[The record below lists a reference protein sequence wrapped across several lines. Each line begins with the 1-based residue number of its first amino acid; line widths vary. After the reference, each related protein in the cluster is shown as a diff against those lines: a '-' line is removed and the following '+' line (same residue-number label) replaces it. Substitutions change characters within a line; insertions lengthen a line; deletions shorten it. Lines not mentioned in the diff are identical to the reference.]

1 MDDIRLR
8 DLSRVPESQLTREE
22 REELRR
28 RYNEFVGRL
37 RKEGSLPPSKPVK
50 KNPNVEPWDPRK
62 SARRT

>member
-37 RKEGSLPPSKPVK
+37 RKEGTLPLAEPVNK
-50 KNPNVEPWDPRK
+50 KPNVEPWDPRK
-62 SARRT
+62 RVRKH